1 MTETWDLKNTQWGLS
16 KMELRAMVEAHDE
29 HHIFIEPGYFEWRD
43 NTTPPRVKVA
53 KTWVKQMLSR
63 KTGMPDQFT
72 PGVLTY
78 EHKGKKCLLLVP
90 YTWEPN

>member
-1 MTETWDLKNTQWGLS
+1 MAETWSLNDTRWGLS
-16 KMELRAMVEAHDE
+16 KKDLRALIEEHDE
-29 HHIFIEPGYFEWRD
+29 HHVFIEPDYFAWRD
-43 NTTPPRVKVA
+43 GTAPRVKVA

-63 KTGMPDQFT
+63 KTAMPEQHT

-90 YTWEPN
+90 YTWEPTE